1 VPWPSRLLPKPA
13 KQLPGSTID
22 RFDGRTDDEKM
33 AQRPGGSGVGAAGAH
48 LHQVLQDCNLLE
60 YEPLLLEEGADDVS
74 QLKELDEEEFR
85 QLCIM
90 VGMASKP
97 FHVKRLQKA
106 LRRPS
111 SQIYSS
117 KLTGASSVTP
127 TTTSLQLQ
135 TSHPPGNHGAMIT
148 GVRTSALVSGGVPQ
162 SLSKL
167 PPKVQAPA
175 STAALPSLLG
185 VTSSARQGECY
196 QQLPTQHFE
205 AAGANNNRVSIATH
219 SVTPEKVHLASEV
232 AATTS
237 SSVTPSVSYQLEQ
250 QASSGFN
257 SPPPLSSKQLFLPP
271 YLQPDSDVRDLS
283 SLVDELLTPIQAE
296 LGPCPFKPGDWDE
309 RRTELVRRYSAIY
322 GQGNSKRKNE
332 ELSLHEQN
340 INMAAFQLCLR
351 DPTLL
356 VRRDELLVLSRKA
369 IKDGGYTFQHGLSKA
384 KLPSSEHLLPVP
396 SIGVVRKQPLE
407 AIPALDEGSSG
418 FSTGGL
424 TGNLLPPPRNMS
436 REKKLKRI
444 EELEF
449 LITKNKM
456 KQSVKLAALE
466 KARQTNDFS
475 MSHHLQAEIES
486 LGSTLANLQDQYSNM
501 KYRLRRSDRYFEK
514 KRKMEEMM
522 DAEMIRTAQQ
532 LSSPAA
538 EPAAKRVRPD
548 FSSGEMSSDEG
559 QGPVAYYTAPQ
570 ADEPRPSTT
579 NALPADYST
588 SSSSGLTANTTV
600 SYSRSHFQVTPA
612 TVSPSSTPH
621 TSPSPNDTELTYINT
636 RPTSMAQVLTQQ
648 EETESN
654 SRGMEGG
661 RERASDT
668 TPTSELD
675 RQSGEILTVHGKDLL
690 ANINKLATK
699 AAANLRSMP
708 HF

>member
-1 VPWPSRLLPKPA
+1 
-13 KQLPGSTID
+13 
-22 RFDGRTDDEKM
+22 
-33 AQRPGGSGVGAAGAH
+33 
-48 LHQVLQDCNLLE
+48 
-60 YEPLLLEEGADDVS
+60 
-74 QLKELDEEEFR
+74 
-85 QLCIM
+85 M

-106 LRRPS
+106 LGRPS

-117 KLTGASSVTP
+117 KLAGASSVTP

-135 TSHPPGNHGAMIT
+135 TSHPPGNHGAMMT
-148 GVRTSALVSGGVPQ
+148 GIRTSALVSGGVPQ
-162 SLSKL
+162 SISKL

-185 VTSSARQGECY
+185 GVTSSARPGDRY
-196 QQLPTQHFE
+196 HQLPKQQHFE
-205 AAGANNNRVSIATH
+205 VAGANNNRMSIATH

-232 AATTS
+232 LATTS
-237 SSVTPSVSYQLEQ
+237 SSVTPYQLEQ
-250 QASSGFN
+250 QASSGLN

-283 SLVDELLTPIQAE
+283 SLVDEVLTPIQAE
-296 LGPCPFKPGDWDE
+296 LGPCPFKPSDWDE

-369 IKDGGYTFQHGLSKA
+369 IKDGGYSFQHGLSKA
-384 KLPSSEHLLPVP
+384 KIPSSEHLLPVP
-396 SIGVVRKQPLE
+396 SISVVRNQPLE
-407 AIPALDEGSSG
+407 EIPALDEGSSG

-424 TGNLLPPPRNMS
+424 PGNLLPPPRNMS

-486 LGSTLANLQDQYSNM
+486 LGNTLANLQDEYSNM

-532 LSSPAA
+532 HPSPTA
-538 EPAAKRVRPD
+538 EAAAKRVRPD
-548 FSSGEMSSDEG
+548 FTSGSEMSSEG

-570 ADEPRPSTT
+570 ADKRLCVEKPRPS
-579 NALPADYST
+579 ALPADYSSHHST
-588 SSSSGLTANTTV
+588 GSSGGVTANTTV
-600 SYSRSHFQVTPA
+600 SFSRSYFQVTPA
-612 TVSPSSTPH
+612 DSVSPSSSPH
-621 TSPSPNDTELTYINT
+621 TSPSPNDTEPTYIN
-636 RPTSMAQVLTQQ
+636 TSMAQVLTQQ
-648 EETESN
+648 EETDSN
-654 SRGMEGG
+654 RRGMEDG
-661 RERASDT
+661 RERVSDT
-668 TPTSELD
+668 TPTSERPD
-675 RQSGEILTVHGKDLL
+675 GQSGEVLMVHGKDLL